1 MYDTDCANVYVND
14 ENEVA
19 YEPWLLQFFSQ
30 LTNAC
35 IKVGQAF
42 KQEMDSISLT
52 KLTPPE
58 GSLKTKSILWL
69 NKLSNTTLT
78 KDIDTHCS
86 WVEPDEVDLSNKR
99 QQIAET
105 DPIEKMKLFKNTAQS
120 IKKLYSLLTG
130 VKNSLSEEA
139 CAEIINAKSDYIR
152 KKLQTKMLRK
162 SSKVFHLKV

>member
-1 MYDTDCANVYVND
+1 MHVLKSDKH
-14 ENEVA
+14 
-19 YEPWLLQFFSQ
+19 L
-30 LTNAC
+30 
-35 IKVGQAF
+35 VGNG
-42 KQEMDSISLT
+42 DISHT

-105 DPIEKMKLFKNTAQS
+105 DPIEKMKQFKNTAQS
-120 IKKLYSLLTG
+120 IKKLQTLLTDM
-130 VKNSLSEEA
+130 KNSLSDDA
-139 CAEIINAKSDYIR
+139 CAEIINAKFDYIM
-152 KKLQTKMLRK
+152 KKKAADEDAK
-162 SSKVFHLKV
+162 KVFEGLPLDGVGSDSWKLRGASEVIL